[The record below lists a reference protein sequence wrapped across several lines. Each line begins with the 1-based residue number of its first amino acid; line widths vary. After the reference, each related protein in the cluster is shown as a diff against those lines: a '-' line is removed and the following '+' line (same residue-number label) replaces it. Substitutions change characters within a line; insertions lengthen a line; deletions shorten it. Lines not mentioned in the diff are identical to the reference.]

1 MRRLWLILSMVIG
14 LTGPAGPATANGDG
28 PYLAGRMIVAAEKLL
43 DPNFTHAVIYLL
55 EHNAKGAVGLIINRV
70 IGAGNLNHLLKG
82 FGLIPSEGRRY
93 VRLHFGGP
101 VSTGS
106 VFILHSPDFKTASTY
121 RAPGGL
127 AMTSDQTILDSL
139 ARGEGPTRMKV
150 MIGYSGWGPGQ
161 LKKEIARGDWLNVP
175 ADADFVFD
183 ASGSDVDQWN
193 AARDRAGL
201 FL

>member
-1 MRRLWLILSMVIG
+1 MRRLWLVFSIVIG
-14 LTGPAGPATANGDG
+14 LTGPAGPATANEDG

-43 DPNFTHAVIYLL
+43 DPNFTHTVIYLL

-70 IGAGNLNHLLKG
+70 IGEGNLNHLLKG
-82 FGLIPSEGRRY
+82 FGLIPSEGERY

-106 VFILHSPDFKTASTY
+106 VFILHSPDFKAASTS

-127 AMTSDQTILDSL
+127 AMTSDQTILDAL

-201 FL
+201 TL

>member
-1 MRRLWLILSMVIG
+1 
-14 LTGPAGPATANGDG
+14 
-28 PYLAGRMIVAAEKLL
+28 L
-43 DPNFTHAVIYLL
+43 DPIFKHTLIYLL
-55 EHNAKGAVGLIINRV
+55 EHNANGAVGLIINRV
-70 IGAGNLNHLLKG
+70 ISEGNLNHLLKG
-82 FGLIPSEGRRY
+82 FALTPSEGEHP
-93 VRLHFGGP
+93 VCLHFGGP
-101 VSTGS
+101 VSTGR
-106 VFILHSPDFKTASTY
+106 VFILHSPDFKAASTS

-127 AMTSDQTILDSL
+127 AMTSDQTILDAL

-201 FL
+201 TL

>member
-14 LTGPAGPATANGDG
+14 LTGPPGPATANEDS

-43 DPNFTHAVIYLL
+43 DPNFTHTVIYLL

-70 IGAGNLNHLLKG
+70 IGEGNLNHLLKG
-82 FGLIPSEGRRY
+82 FGLIPSEGERY
-93 VRLHFGGP
+93 VRLHSGGP

-106 VFILHSPDFKTASTY
+106 VFILHSPDFKAASTS

-127 AMTSDQTILDSL
+127 AMTSDQTILDAL

-201 FL
+201 TL